1 MKYLSKELLI
11 RMVKSFF
18 LYTFAYVGVA
28 TLSGFF
34 IFNEE
39 QTEKEIIH
47 NLIFGALLSIF
58 FISVKSEKRKEELSE
73 NQI

>member
-1 MKYLSKELLI
+1 
-11 RMVKSFF
+11 MVKSFF